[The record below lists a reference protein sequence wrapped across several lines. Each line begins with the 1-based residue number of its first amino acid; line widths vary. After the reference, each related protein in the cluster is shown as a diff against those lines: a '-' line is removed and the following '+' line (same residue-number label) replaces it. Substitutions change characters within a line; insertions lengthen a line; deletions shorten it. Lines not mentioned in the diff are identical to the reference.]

1 MKIHVICIGKTN
13 APYLKEGIAIYMQ
26 RLVHYCKMEWTEIK
40 DVGVSDPELLK
51 LREGEQ
57 ILKITKP
64 DDHVF
69 LLDERGSSYTS
80 RKFSDFMQKKMN
92 SGAKTLVLVIGGA
105 FGFSEAVYNR
115 AQGKIAFS
123 EMTFSHEMIRLLLV
137 EQLYRGF
144 TILKGE
150 SYHHD

>member
-1 MKIHVICIGKTN
+1 MKIHVIAIGKTN
-13 APYLKEGIAIYMQ
+13 ATYLKDGIAVYVQ
-26 RLVHYCKMEWTEIK
+26 RLAHYCKLEWTEIK
-40 DVGVSDPELLK
+40 DVGIADRELLK

-57 ILKITKP
+57 ILKLIKAE
-64 DDHVF
+64 DQVI
-69 LLDERGSSYTS
+69 LLDERGTSYTS
-80 RKFSDFMQKKMN
+80 RKFADYLQKKMN

-105 FGFSEAVYNR
+105 YGFSESVYER

-137 EQLYRGF
+137 EQLYRAF

>member
-13 APYLKEGIAIYMQ
+13 ASYLREGIQIYLQ
-26 RLVHYCKMEWTEIK
+26 RLVHYCKVDWTEIK
-40 DVGVSDPELLK
+40 DVGVTEPVLMK
-51 LREGEQ
+51 QKEGEQ
-57 ILKITKP
+57 ILKNIRP
-64 DDHVF
+64 EDQVY
-69 LLDERGSSYTS
+69 LLDERGESLTS
-80 RKFSDFMQKKMN
+80 RKFATFMQKKMN

-105 FGFSEAVYNR
+105 FGFSDTVYER
-115 AQGKIAFS
+115 ASGRISFS
-123 EMTFSHEMIRLLLV
+123 AMTFSHEMIRLLLA